1 MLFSVMMIRVKPFKE
16 PILCEA
22 HSTVLARI
30 SFVQTLLRHP
40 GHIFDDQMLSTGEV
54 SSNYLP
60 PHVRT
65 VRLQELLG
73 VVAEVLH
80 HVLLPEL
87 LHLPAHHCAI
97 KLLQLPAR
105 SINISNKMLSWQALR
120 NDIFFLQ

>member
-1 MLFSVMMIRVKPFKE
+1 MIIRVKPFKE

-40 GHIFDDQMLSTGEV
+40 GNIFNDQMLSTGERG
-54 SSNYLP
+54 SISFNYLP
-60 PHVRT
+60 PHIRT

-97 KLLQLPAR
+97 ELLQLPAR

>member
-1 MLFSVMMIRVKPFKE
+1 
-16 PILCEA
+16 
-22 HSTVLARI
+22 
-30 SFVQTLLRHP
+30 
-40 GHIFDDQMLSTGEV
+40 MLSTGEV

-60 PHVRT
+60 PHIRT

-97 KLLQLPAR
+97 ELLQLPAR